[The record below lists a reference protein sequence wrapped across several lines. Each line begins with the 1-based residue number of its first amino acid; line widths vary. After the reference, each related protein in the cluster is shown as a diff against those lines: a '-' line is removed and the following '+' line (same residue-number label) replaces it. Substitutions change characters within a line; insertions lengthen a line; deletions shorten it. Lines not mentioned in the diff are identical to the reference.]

1 VATLRRVALMVLLW
15 NVGSPGRSGL
25 YYSGETYAELPS
37 QWRGFLLD
45 HRALRNIAVRPAAGQ
60 KPNALR
66 SKYEQAVAALEKTSG
81 QRQLSAEEFADL
93 GALYIRLG
101 DSGKAVGLLRQGLAR
116 YPANFHIVANLGT
129 AWQMQG
135 DLAQAAANLRDA
147 VALAPGKMQKAEELQ
162 LRLVQFRRRPGAND
176 QELDDLFGIRFVG
189 ADGQFAPGQLA
200 APELK
205 KLTADAAALTQQ
217 LALWLP
223 ADGRLLWQLAQ
234 LANAGG
240 DVKTAAAM
248 LDGCV
253 TEFGLHHPSLRHERQ
268 VLRAAADTWTHKEHL
283 SGLKARSRRPL
294 ASELVQV
301 DLPPID
307 SAGVNAL
314 PWSLLGE
321 TKVDRH
327 FHPAFPKYLQEL
339 EDKQVSLGGYIQ
351 PLGDASE
358 LTAFLLIEYPVG
370 CWYCEMPEITG
381 IVRVELAE
389 GETCAYTRGMV
400 HVRGQLSL
408 NRNNPENFL
417 YTIRQAKVKLAD

>member
-1 VATLRRVALMVLLW
+1 
-15 NVGSPGRSGL
+15 
-25 YYSGETYAELPS
+25 
-37 QWRGFLLD
+37 
-45 HRALRNIAVRPAAGQ
+45 
-60 KPNALR
+60 
-66 SKYEQAVAALEKTSG
+66 
-81 QRQLSAEEFADL
+81 
-93 GALYIRLG
+93 
-101 DSGKAVGLLRQGLAR
+101 LRQALAR

-162 LRLVQFRRRPGAND
+162 LKLVQFRRRPGAND
-176 QELDDLFGIRFVG
+176 QELDDLFGVRFVG
-189 ADGQFAPGQLA
+189 DDGQFAPGQLA

-234 LANAGG
+234 LANSGG
-240 DVKTAAAM
+240 DAKTAAAM

-283 SGLKARSRRPL
+283 SGLKGRSRRPL
-294 ASELVQV
+294 ASELVQI

-389 GETCAYTRGMV
+389 GETRAYTRGMV